1 MTSAEEVRTAE
12 LMRGAQAGD
21 EVVYAELL
29 VLLASATGRYVR
41 RKYGNVSWID
51 DVVQETLWTV
61 HRARHTYDPCRP
73 FAPWF
78 YAIVAT
84 RVVDVWRREH
94 RVATREV
101 SGDEIP
107 DMAGSPSEAEGD
119 RSNVDL
125 DVERIR
131 AAVRSL
137 PPRQRV
143 VVQALKYRG
152 ESVRAASVRLGM
164 TEASVKVT
172 AHRGYNALRRLL
184 GGSRR
189 AN

>member
-1 MTSAEEVRTAE
+1 VTSAEEIRAAE

-21 EVVYAELL
+21 EFVYAELL
-29 VLLASATGRYVR
+29 VFLASATERYVR
-41 RKYGNVSWID
+41 RKYGRVIWVD

-61 HRARHTYDPCRP
+61 HRARHTYDPRRA

-84 RVVDVWRREH
+84 RLVDVWRREH
-94 RVATREV
+94 RVAKREV
-101 SGDEIP
+101 GGDAIP
-107 DMAGSPSEAEGD
+107 DVAGPAPEAAGEGAHI
-119 RSNVDL
+119 

-131 AAVRSL
+131 AAIRAL
-137 PPRQRV
+137 PAAQRL

-152 ESVRAASVRLGM
+152 ESVRAASARLGM
-164 TEASVKVT
+164 TEASVKIT

-184 GGSRR
+184 GGSHR

>member
-1 MTSAEEVRTAE
+1 VTSAEEIRAAE

-21 EVVYAELL
+21 ELVYAELL
-29 VLLASATGRYVR
+29 VLLTAATERYVR
-41 RKYGNVSWID
+41 RKYGCVSWVD

-61 HRARHTYDPCRP
+61 HRVRHTYDPRRP

-78 YAIVAT
+78 YAIAAT
-84 RVVDVWRREH
+84 RLVDVWRREH
-94 RVATREV
+94 RVAKREV
-101 SGDEIP
+101 GGDAIP
-107 DMAGSPSEAEGD
+107 DTAGPAPEAADE
-119 RSNVDL
+119 RSHL

-131 AAVRSL
+131 TALRSL
-137 PPRQRV
+137 PAGQRL

-164 TEASVKVT
+164 TEASVKIT

-184 GGSRR
+184 GGSHR